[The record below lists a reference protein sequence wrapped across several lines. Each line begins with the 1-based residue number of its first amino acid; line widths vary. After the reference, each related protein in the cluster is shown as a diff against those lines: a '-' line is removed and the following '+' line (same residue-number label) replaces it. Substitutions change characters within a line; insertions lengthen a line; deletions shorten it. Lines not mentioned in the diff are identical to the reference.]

1 MSKLKPMKKPM
12 PKKVLSPASASK
24 IRAKANKILSGAD
37 GAGSAY

>member
-1 MSKLKPMKKPM
+1 MKKIKVKA

-24 IRAKANKILSGAD
+24 IRAKANKILSGSD